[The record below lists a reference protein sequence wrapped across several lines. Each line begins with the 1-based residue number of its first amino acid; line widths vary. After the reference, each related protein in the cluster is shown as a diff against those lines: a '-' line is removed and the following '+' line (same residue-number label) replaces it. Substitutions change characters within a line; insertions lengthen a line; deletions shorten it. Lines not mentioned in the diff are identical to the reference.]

1 MAETFDCPSCGA
13 ALVLSG
19 SNPTLQC
26 TYCGKTVIV
35 PEELREKAGATVI
48 SFSSTHV
55 QNIRS
60 NFPSG
65 PELSPETAQEILAA
79 LRKGNKIEAIKIY
92 RNVTGLG
99 LKESKDAIETAGQ
112 MLEAAGGMLNDE
124 LASILIQ
131 TAGSAQP
138 AVTAEKNRKNKGLG
152 FWLVLVV
159 LGILLAVGLPILLLT
174 GDPASGQGAAELD
187 KAVAVPTEILVSTA
201 TDLPAPSPTPGF
213 AEVLLAS
220 GSEGIG
226 PGMFKD
232 ARSAAVDNQGHIY
245 IGEYSGGRVQV
256 FDSAGTYL
264 AQWKVDPNMPLRG
277 LTANRKGVV
286 FGVQSGQISRYEG
299 MTGKLL
305 GNIVYSG
312 GDWFDDAATT
322 PQDGLAAVFSNNTDD
337 VVLFDAGG
345 KVVLTIHGAVSAQT
359 GEPEL
364 DARVAVDGEGNIY
377 VLGTFNHVVVKYSPD
392 GKYINRW
399 GSQGND
405 PGQIDS
411 ANAIAVDG
419 QGRVYVSDFRGIEV
433 FDSSGRYLA
442 TIDRSGIFGMVFDDH
457 DHLFLAGRTQWY
469 QLAIRGPQ

>member
-13 ALVLSG
+13 ALVLNG
-19 SNPTLQC
+19 SNPTTQC

-35 PEELREKAGATVI
+35 PEELRDKAGATVI

-55 QNIRS
+55 QNLHS

-65 PELSPETAQEILAA
+65 PELSPDTTQEILAA
-79 LRKGNKIEAIKIY
+79 MRKGNKIEAIKIY
-92 RNVTGLG
+92 RNATGLG

-138 AVTAEKNRKNKGLG
+138 VVTAEKTRKNKSLGL
-152 FWLVLVV
+152 WLALIA
-159 LGILLAVGLPILLLT
+159 LGILLSVGLPLLLLT
-174 GDPASGQGAAELD
+174 GDPVSSQGASESD
-187 KAVAVPTEILVSTA
+187 NMGVISTEVLLSTP
-201 TDLPAPSPTPGF
+201 TDLPVPSPTPGF
-213 AEVLLAS
+213 ADVLLTS

-232 ARSAAVDNQGHIY
+232 ARTAAVDNQGHIY

-264 AQWKVDPNMPLRG
+264 AQWKVDPEMPLRG
-277 LTANRKGVV
+277 LTATRKGVV
-286 FGVQSGQISRYEG
+286 CVVQSGQINRYDG
-299 MTGKLL
+299 LTGKLL
-305 GNIVYSG
+305 GKIAYSK
-312 GDWFDDAATT
+312 GDWFDDVATT
-322 PQDGLAAVFSNNTDD
+322 PQDGLAAVFTDNTDD
-337 VVLFDAGG
+337 VVIFDASG
-345 KVVLTIHGAVSAQT
+345 KVLLTIHGAVSAQT
-359 GEPEL
+359 GEAEL
-364 DARVAVDGEGNIY
+364 DARVAVDGEGYIY
-377 VLGTFNHVVVKYSPD
+377 VLGTFNHVVVRYSPD

-419 QGRVYVSDFRGIEV
+419 QGRVYISDFRGIEV

-442 TIDRSGIFGMVFDDH
+442 RIDRSGIFGMVFDDH
-457 DHLFLAGRTQWY
+457 DQLFLAGRTQWV
-469 QLAIRGPQ
+469 QMAIRGLQ